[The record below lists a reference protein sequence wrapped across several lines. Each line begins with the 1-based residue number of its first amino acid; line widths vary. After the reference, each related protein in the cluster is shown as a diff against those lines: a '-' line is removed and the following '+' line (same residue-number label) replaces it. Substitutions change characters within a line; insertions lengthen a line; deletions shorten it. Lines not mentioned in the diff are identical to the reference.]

1 MASKAALTYIFGA
14 SFTSLPT
21 QSLADRRDILL
32 YRPSCKQKHTPMAD
46 SSQTKPARSVAAHAG
61 LNLLNEKTGFIP
73 PRRVR
78 ESGLCSLWDNF
89 PQMYFLICH
98 FMESFELEGT
108 CKGHPDQT
116 FAMTRDTYSA
126 QRPIQPDCECLQ
138 GRDIHHLSGYP
149 VPVPP
154 PLLYNVSSLYPVQIS
169 GLKPFPLVLSQQ
181 TLLKSLSPSF

>member
-1 MASKAALTYIFGA
+1 MWVLSTRSPVWSPSVSEQLYPQWHLMHSAQWDLLLLGKMASKAALTYIFGA

-61 LNLLNEKTGFIP
+61 LNLLNEKIGFIP

-98 FMESFELEGT
+98 FMLSFELEGT

-116 FAMTRDTYSA
+116 LAMTRDTYSA

-138 GRDIHHLSGYP
+138 GQDIHHLSGW
-149 VPVPP
+149 
-154 PLLYNVSSLYPVQIS
+154 
-169 GLKPFPLVLSQQ
+169 
-181 TLLKSLSPSF
+181 